1 VSFFLCWPV
10 LYTTAPIVQTAR
22 GVLVYICVSGP
33 YGLYTAHRGPCIANY
48 IPTLLGFEEYIGN
61 YSPNIQQITPRLF
74 PPNPNEHVLT
84 KTLLLLWY
92 IWKARNDQRFQRKTW
107 SPLQVHQAAAAHFQW
122 GGAPA
127 CSHNS
132 ATPTP
137 HPSTQQGQTSLGS
150 FSYSIAGFQMLY

>member
-84 KTLLLLWY
+84 KTLLLVWY

-107 SPLQVHQAAAAHFQW
+107 SPLQVHAETQVFHLF
-122 GGAPA
+122 A
-127 CSHNS
+127 CRRLAKWFKTLPNIIFV
-132 ATPTP
+132 P
-137 HPSTQQGQTSLGS
+137 LE
-150 FSYSIAGFQMLY
+150 